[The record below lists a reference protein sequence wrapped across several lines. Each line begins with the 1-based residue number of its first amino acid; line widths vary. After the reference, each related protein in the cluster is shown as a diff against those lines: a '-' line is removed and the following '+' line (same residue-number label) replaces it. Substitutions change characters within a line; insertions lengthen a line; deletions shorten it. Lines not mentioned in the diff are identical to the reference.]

1 MKTREKH
8 TGMLL
13 AAAALATAF
22 TCTAFTVSAAEEQ
35 EMRTVETDKGEVEIP
50 VNPEKIVSDY
60 YLGEFLERYKRRNL
74 SGNDRGRTA
83 RSDRH
88 HYRG

>member
-35 EMRTVETDKGEVEIP
+35 EMRTVETDKGRWKFQSILKKSCPITILE
-50 VNPEKIVSDY
+50 N
-60 YLGEFLERYKRRNL
+60 FLQ
-74 SGNDRGRTA
+74 
-83 RSDRH
+83 
-88 HYRG
+88 

>member
-1 MKTREKH
+1 MNHRKDNKYEKQREKH

-50 VNPEKIVSDY
+50 VNPEKSCPITI
-60 YLGEFLERYKRRNL
+60 LENFLQ
-74 SGNDRGRTA
+74 
-83 RSDRH
+83 
-88 HYRG
+88 

>member
-50 VNPEKIVSDY
+50 VNPEKIAAK
-60 YLGEFLERYKRRNL
+60 LPLMRRRQVL
-74 SGNDRGRTA
+74 SKA
-83 RSDRH
+83 PP
-88 HYRG
+88 